1 MEYNMQIKPPYLLF
15 LGSDKEPL
23 TIKTSQGIA
32 YWRPELCMGEISA
45 PEGPTLGLEKLSIAE
60 AADRGAGTLVLG
72 LVNSGGR
79 IADDWIPYIMEA
91 LEAGLDVASGL
102 HSRLTDISAVREA
115 AQKNGRTLH
124 DVRHTDEPL
133 KTGNGKKRSG
143 KRILAV
149 GTDCSVGKMYTTLAI
164 EREMKAQGYNA
175 DFCAT
180 GQTGILI
187 AGNGISIDAV
197 VADFISGAVEKLS
210 PDNSADHWDII
221 EGQGSLFNPA
231 FAGVSLG
238 LLHGA
243 QPDILVMCHEAGRKT
258 IRHLAH
264 QRLPD
269 LDKCIEANLQAARV
283 TNPAVRLGGIALNSR
298 MITAAESAEQCA
310 RLAHEFGVP
319 CFDPLINGTEEFVS
333 SL

>member
-1 MEYNMQIKPPYLLF
+1 MQIKPPYLLF
-15 LGSDKEPL
+15 LGSGKEPL

-32 YWRPELCMGEISA
+32 HWRPELCMGEISE
-45 PEGPTLGLEKLSIAE
+45 PDGPTLGLEKLSIPE
-60 AADRGAGTLVLG
+60 ATTRGAKTLVLG
-72 LVNSGGR
+72 LVNSGGS
-79 IADDWIPYIMEA
+79 ISDDWVPYILKA

-102 HSRLTDISAVREA
+102 HNRLSDIPAVLA
-115 AQKNGRTLH
+115 VAQKNGRMLH
-124 DVRHTDEPL
+124 DVRHTSEPL
-133 KTGNGKKRSG
+133 KTGNGIKRSG
-143 KRILAV
+143 NRILTV

-164 EREMKAQGYNA
+164 EREMKAQGYDA
-175 DFCAT
+175 DFQAT

-187 AGNGISIDAV
+187 AGRGISIDAV
-197 VADFISGAVEKLS
+197 VADFIAGAVERIS
-210 PDNSADHWDII
+210 PDNAADHWDII

-258 IRHLAH
+258 IRHLDH

-269 LDKCIEANLQAARV
+269 LKECIEANLQAARV
-283 TNPAVRLGGIALNSR
+283 TNPNVRLGGIALNSR
-298 MITAAESAEQCA
+298 MIPPEASAKKCA
-310 RLAHEFGVP
+310 QLAREFGVP
-319 CFDPLINGTEEFVS
+319 CFDPLINGTKEFVS